1 MKRFV
6 VSLALALCGCAN
18 IVQHAERRYSA
29 FCGTAEASVEF
40 ARVFSS
46 CETYRHG
53 YLSDAGVG
61 HTVAV
66 LLSPVLFCDLP
77 LEVVADLLT
86 CPYDA
91 MSERK

>member
-53 YLSDAGVG
+53 YLSD
-61 HTVAV
+61 
-66 LLSPVLFCDLP
+66 
-77 LEVVADLLT
+77 VVSAIRWPSCSRRSSSATSRWRWSQT
-86 CPYDA
+86 C
-91 MSERK
+91 